1 MSSRKIATSTLWQLA
16 SQVAMAALSILAVK
30 FVALG
35 LSKELAGIY
44 NSSYGFLQ
52 LFGILADFGLY
63 AVAVKEVSRSDRKE
77 EVLGAII
84 ILRCIALAISL
95 SAALLF
101 VWFVPVWKGTPLPLS
116 VTIASLVPFFTLLA
130 GIIRTVFQINY
141 KMHFVFI
148 AEVSQRVLAVFLIG
162 LFILF
167 GVRGSHDLQ
176 HLHMFLYIGGIGA
189 FLLFFLS
196 LTYGNRLMTIR
207 PHWDSALLKKYIKS
221 AAPFGIAFLCMALYR
236 EFDIT
241 LIAQCLLR
249 IRHPHHGNGV
259 FDPNVPA

>member
-1 MSSRKIATSTLWQLA
+1 MSSKKIATSTLWQLA

-44 NSSYGFLQ
+44 NSAYGFLQ

-63 AVAVKEVSRSDRKE
+63 AVAVREVSRAEKRE
-77 EVLGAII
+77 EVLGTII
-84 ILRCIALAISL
+84 ILRCITLAISL
-95 SAALLF
+95 GAALLF
-101 VWFVPVWKGTPLPLS
+101 IWLIPAWKGTPLPLS

-130 GIIRTVFQINY
+130 GIIRTVFQVNY

-148 AEVSQRVLAVFLIG
+148 AEVSQRALAVFLMG
-162 LFILF
+162 LFVLF

-189 FLLFFLS
+189 FL
-196 LTYGNRLMTIR
+196 
-207 PHWDSALLKKYIKS
+207 
-221 AAPFGIAFLCMALYR
+221 
-236 EFDIT
+236 
-241 LIAQCLLR
+241 
-249 IRHPHHGNGV
+249 
-259 FDPNVPA
+259 